1 MLTNTNQDLQHKNH
15 RIKPLKIGIDLLWVR
30 PNKVGGTESYIRNLL
45 DGFKNHSP
53 EGFKFLLFVSKDNL
67 PSFQECFETPN
78 FDFLEC
84 EIKSSNITKRILWEN
99 IHLDKLAVK
108 HEVDVMF
115 IPVYSM
121 PSKHSS
127 IPYIVTIHDLQ
138 ALHFPKYFSKLKYF
152 WLRWSWKRS
161 VRKADRII
169 AISNFVRKDICEH
182 LKADPQKI
190 VVIYNPITQSKEM
203 EDFCFISR
211 DFGIEKGNYF
221 YSISSLLPHKN
232 TEVLIRL
239 LATIKNEKPL
249 GIPSKLVISG
259 INGKQ
264 LVWLENLAE
273 DMGVRKDT
281 IFTGYVSNATRNA
294 LYKNAFVFLF
304 PSTFEGFGMPPIEA
318 MMFGT
323 PVITTKCASIP
334 EVTRNRCFYVENPYS
349 ETEWFNTVEKLRGN
363 VRERHFFPE
372 YGLKFATERIL
383 KTLSEAVYLKMKD
396 TSS

>member
-1 MLTNTNQDLQHKNH
+1 MLTNTIQDLQQKSHTI
-15 RIKPLKIGIDLLWVR
+15 RPLKIGIDLLWVR

-45 DGFKNHSP
+45 DGFKNHP
-53 EGFKFLLFVSKDNL
+53 LEGFNFLLFVSKDNFL
-67 PSFQECFETPN
+67 SFQEYLETPN
-78 FDFLEC
+78 FEFLEC
-84 EIKSSNITKRILWEN
+84 ETKSSNITKRILWEN

-121 PSKHSS
+121 PSKRSS

-138 ALHFPKYFSKLKYF
+138 ALHFPEYFSKLKYC
-152 WLRWSWKRS
+152 WLCWSWKRS
-161 VRKADRII
+161 VRKADKII
-169 AISNFVRKDICEH
+169 AISNFVRKDICER
-182 LKADPQKI
+182 LKADPQK
-190 VVIYNPITQSKEM
+190 VEVIYNPITQSKEM
-203 EDFCFISR
+203 EEFCFISR
-211 DFGIEKGNYF
+211 NFGIEKGNYF

-239 LATIKNEKPL
+239 LATIKNENPL

-264 LVWLENLAE
+264 LVWLENLA
-273 DMGVRKDT
+273 DDLGVREET
-281 IFTGYVSNATRNA
+281 LFTGYVSNATRNA
-294 LYKNAFVFLF
+294 LYKNAFIFLF

-349 ETEWFNTVEKLRGN
+349 ETEWFNTVKKLRVN

-372 YGLKFATERIL
+372 YGLKFVAEQIL

-396 TSS
+396 TSY